1 MTLFQKKRIKIE
13 IRNLIS
19 KCNFRSIKEEKLFMN
34 TGVLLVLRKPNFV
47 FGAIANILG
56 IIYNALFNFIYG
68 ISTNG
73 SLGIAII
80 LFTII
85 VKFILFPLMI
95 KQQRSSFK
103 LQQLQ
108 PEMNKIRAKYK
119 DKKDQLSQQ
128 IMALELQ
135 EFQKKNGISML
146 SGCLP
151 LLIQLP
157 ILYAL
162 FYIFQQAYLY
172 VDVIAQNYTEITNV
186 LNSAPETVRTAV
198 FQPYLEFWQSDMLT
212 KALEGFSK
220 AGYDANMIQN
230 FALIDSFKSAD
241 WTYVLDTLGEHIQN
255 LPVLLQQKSEIE
267 MFLGISLINNPG
279 LSFPG
284 IFVPILAAAT
294 TWGQSKIMQQ
304 LTNNTTDPNDPAA
317 AMTNSMTNTM
327 LYVMPIMMGVMT
339 ISVPA
344 ALGLYWVVSNLISI
358 VQQLLL
364 KKYFRK
370 KFEGEAQQ
378 NG

>member
-1 MTLFQKKRIKIE
+1 MFH
-13 IRNLIS
+13 S
-19 KCNFRSIKEEKLFMN
+19 FMDA
-34 TGVLLVLRKPNFV
+34 GILLAIRKPNFII
-47 FGAIANILG
+47 GPIANILG
-56 IIYNALFNFIYG
+56 IIYNALFQFIYG

-95 KQQRSSFK
+95 RQQRSSFK

-128 IMALELQ
+128 KMALELQ

-162 FYIFQQAYLY
+162 FYSFQQAYLY

-186 LNSAPETVRTAV
+186 LTSAPETVRSAV
-198 FQPYLEFWQSDMLT
+198 FQPYLEFWQSDILA
-212 KALEGFSK
+212 KELEGFAK

-230 FALIDSFKSAD
+230 FALIDSFKAAD
-241 WTYVLDTLGEHIQN
+241 WTYVMDTLGEHIKN
-255 LPVLLQQKSEIE
+255 LPTLLQQKNDIE
-267 MFLGISLINNPG
+267 MFLGISLISNPG
-279 LSFPG
+279 LTFPG
-284 IFVPILAAAT
+284 IIIPILAAAT

-327 LYVMPIMMGVMT
+327 LYVMPIMMGIMT

-344 ALGLYWVVSNLISI
+344 ALGLYWIVSNFISI
-358 VQQLLL
+358 IQQLLL

>member
-1 MTLFQKKRIKIE
+1 MFHSFMYAGVTLA
-13 IRNLIS
+13 
-19 KCNFRSIKEEKLFMN
+19 
-34 TGVLLVLRKPNFV
+34 LRKPNFV

-95 KQQRSSFK
+95 RQQKSSFK

-128 IMALELQ
+128 KMAMELQ

-186 LNSAPETVRTAV
+186 LNSAPEAVRTAV
-198 FQPYLEFWQSDMLT
+198 FQPYMEFWNSDMLT
-212 KALEGFSK
+212 KALEGFAK

-241 WTYVLDTLGEHIQN
+241 WTYVIDTLGEHIQN
-255 LPVLLQQKSEIE
+255 LPDLLQQKNDIE

-284 IFVPILAAAT
+284 IIVPILAAAT

-364 KKYFRK
+364 KKYFRR

>member
-1 MTLFQKKRIKIE
+1 
-13 IRNLIS
+13 
-19 KCNFRSIKEEKLFMN
+19 MN

-128 IMALELQ
+128 KWLWNYKN
-135 EFQKKNGISML
+135 FRKNGISML

-198 FQPYLEFWQSDMLT
+198 FQPYLEFC
-212 KALEGFSK
+212 KV
-220 AGYDANMIQN
+220 IC
-230 FALIDSFKSAD
+230 
-241 WTYVLDTLGEHIQN
+241 
-255 LPVLLQQKSEIE
+255 
-267 MFLGISLINNPG
+267 
-279 LSFPG
+279 
-284 IFVPILAAAT
+284 
-294 TWGQSKIMQQ
+294 
-304 LTNNTTDPNDPAA
+304 
-317 AMTNSMTNTM
+317 
-327 LYVMPIMMGVMT
+327 
-339 ISVPA
+339 
-344 ALGLYWVVSNLISI
+344 
-358 VQQLLL
+358 
-364 KKYFRK
+364 
-370 KFEGEAQQ
+370 
-378 NG
+378 

>member
-1 MTLFQKKRIKIE
+1 
-13 IRNLIS
+13 
-19 KCNFRSIKEEKLFMN
+19 MN

-128 IMALELQ
+128 KMALELQ

-230 FALIDSFKSAD
+230 FALIDIFKSDD
-241 WTYVLDTLGEHIQN
+241 WT
-255 LPVLLQQKSEIE
+255 
-267 MFLGISLINNPG
+267 
-279 LSFPG
+279 
-284 IFVPILAAAT
+284 
-294 TWGQSKIMQQ
+294 
-304 LTNNTTDPNDPAA
+304 
-317 AMTNSMTNTM
+317 
-327 LYVMPIMMGVMT
+327 
-339 ISVPA
+339 
-344 ALGLYWVVSNLISI
+344 
-358 VQQLLL
+358 
-364 KKYFRK
+364 
-370 KFEGEAQQ
+370 
-378 NG
+378 